1 MTLPALQR
9 WTRSGRSRREAW
21 RWVAA
26 QVALPSWTCSPVRSR
41 TVTRSA
47 WQLLPPGNPP
57 PPSLCLL
64 LRASLII
71 ACSRHAPQFVD
82 VWTVFNATEGVQAFR
97 RSEVQVYADVVQ
109 RIAALAESKFGVS
122 TRLHLTAPTFF
133 SRISG
138 DKPPRTAHDEYWH
151 THVDLE
157 QYGSFVITS
166 LLYLADA
173 GADFE
178 GGQFEFMPP
187 GTTHENGAGAPA
199 RHAVKP
205 ARGKLVLFSS
215 GSEHPH
221 RVTRVTSG
229 TRLALTIAFTCDE
242 GAAVA
247 DFLGR
252 ALEG

>member
-1 MTLPALQR
+1 M
-9 WTRSGRSRREAW
+9 
-21 RWVAA
+21 A
-26 QVALPSWTCSPVRSR
+26 QPSWICSRAR
-41 TVTRSA
+41 FRMVTRYERHRDAAWHLLSSLTLIALTPFSA
-47 WQLLPPGNPP
+47 
-57 PPSLCLL
+57 
-64 LRASLII
+64 
-71 ACSRHAPQFVD
+71 QFVD
-82 VWTVFNATEGVQAFR
+82 VWSVFNATEGVDAFR

-109 RIAALAESKFGVS
+109 RIAALAESRFGVTS
-122 TRLHLTAPTFF
+122 RLHLTAPTFF

-151 THVDLE
+151 PHVDLE

-173 GADFE
+173 GAEFE
-178 GGQFEFMPP
+178 GGQFEFVPP
-187 GTTHENGAGAPA
+187 GTTHENGARAPA
-199 RHAVKP
+199 RYVVTP
-205 ARGKLVLFSS
+205 SRGKLVLFTS

-242 GAAVA
+242 SAAVV